1 MIPLFLLLLP
11 SYAAFAQS
19 EEKDNAL
26 DEVVINGAKVVN
38 RIDGK
43 TIYPTD
49 AQKNGSNNGY
59 SILQKLALPNLRI
72 DNVAHTVT
80 AIDNRGGVQL
90 RINNIVVGM
99 QEMLALEPKQ
109 ISRIDYI
116 DNPGLRYGEGTAY
129 VINIITRR
137 ADMGYT
143 LGTDLTPTLTSWQ
156 GNGLAYGKW
165 NTRRSEFSLSY
176 GFWGHR
182 LKGAETTEEATYTLS
197 DGSSYAISRNDV
209 ETLQESLGHNMKITY
224 NLADSTA
231 FVFQAT
237 LSDNISDTP
246 GNYSIKDIADG
257 GNRYTA
263 MSRQSSKYNSPVL
276 DLYLFRQITPRQ
288 SVTANA
294 VGTYISTRNGNYY
307 NEGTPYQYDVDGQT
321 ASAMSEV
328 IYENRLKPFVLSAG
342 MNYSYKYTR
351 NDYLGDAAALTEMSQ
366 NKVYAFGELKGWHK
380 SLRYSLGSGMSYL
393 HYNQQTHRY
402 DFLTFRPK
410 ATVSY
415 DFCHGFQARYS
426 FRMQDRASRIAMV
439 SDATIRNN
447 SMEYTVGNPDLKPAR
462 DIENSL
468 RLSYNKPRW
477 QSFVESFFRRCHK
490 PNMAHYERTPEDK
503 FIYTQINQKEIDV
516 WMNSAYASYWV
527 LPEKLH
533 VYAYG
538 GMMRC
543 FNFGYDYTHCYTS
556 WLCSGGITAYL
567 GRFTLQAY
575 ADNGN
580 RFLEGESRGY
590 TGNSISLQAAYQHK
604 DWQFSLAWSNPFTN
618 RYKASEGELLNVNIH
633 KLTTIYNRDSGNR
646 LSLNVS
652 WRMNRGKR
660 HKTAEKTI
668 NLSDKDSGIM

>member
-156 GNGLAYGKW
+156 GSGLAYGKW

-237 LSDNISDTP
+237 LSDNIGDTP

-294 VGTYISTRNGNYY
+294 VGTYISTRNGNYD

-393 HYNQQTHRY
+393 HYNQQPHRY

-556 WLCSGGITAYL
+556 WFCSGGITAYL

-604 DWQFSLAWSNPFTN
+604 NWQFSLAWSNPFTN